1 MKVSFII
8 ITARK
13 DFPYVGRPDL
23 HLFEPTLESFKRQSM
38 KDFEFIIVDVLYDK
52 RKDYFEGMDLPFKV
66 KHVPALPNIWIENGF
81 PGVCRQYNKGIIHAD
96 GELLFFAGDG
106 NMVAPDFMEKLW
118 SRYQEGYF
126 PLAWYQY
133 DLTNQKNTDFGGGKN
148 DVSPVSYDICGY
160 SGEKVFI
167 EYRYYQL
174 FEDNN
179 LDVAPAPWLW
189 WFGCSSASLDAMLK
203 INGFDQRFDGD
214 KMLMDCDVGSRLDLV
229 GHHSRFAMFRDIY
242 LARCTMKPGYGFS
255 GTTDSIGNNVTIKCS
270 FALLW
275 FSRFFNKFRA
285 NCYKLENSDI
295 EWIKRVFCGGV
306 CPRREFCAENH
317 PWQYPFEHKE
327 GYVSHG
333 SLKKWWKFWREHQGL
348 VDLTEERKLRKDGS
362 KYQEGT
368 FVGKS

>member
-126 PLAWYQY
+126 PLAWYLY
-133 DLTNQKNTDFGGGKN
+133 DLTYNKNDTLGGGKC
-148 DVSPVSYDICGY
+148 VETPVSYDICGY
-160 SGEKVFI
+160 SGEKVFV
-167 EYRYYQL
+167 EDRYFQA
-174 FEDNN
+174 FDGNN
-179 LDVAPAPWLW
+179 HECFSAPWSW
-189 WFGCSSASLDAMLK
+189 WFGVSAVSLDAMLK
-203 INGFDQRFDGD
+203 INGWDQRFDGD
-214 KMLMDCDVGSRLDLV
+214 RMLADCDIGLRLFLSGYLARLAV
-229 GHHSRFAMFRDIY
+229 FRDIF
-242 LARCTMKPGYGFS
+242 LARCRLETGYVFS
-255 GTTDSIGNNVTIKCS
+255 RPTDSKGNAVTIKCNYGLIEHNL
-270 FALLW
+270 FT
-275 FSRFFNKFRA
+275 KQYKA
-285 NCYKLENSDI
+285 NCKILSEPDI
-295 EWIKRVFCGGV
+295 NCIKNMV
-306 CPRREFCAENH
+306 CKQNCSRREFCAENH

-327 GYVSHG
+327 GYVGHG
-333 SLKKWWKFWREHQGL
+333 CQKKWFDFWLEHQEL
-348 VDLTEERKLRKDGS
+348 IDLGVERKLRLSGE

-368 FVGKS
+368 FI